1 MSKKIIH
8 FQIPLLNNDMGI
20 RDDFAISPETI
31 GLFGKIMQ
39 KNLGDDYV
47 LMFSPFKI
55 SAEESVDGITI
66 KDFTEMDLKSFI
78 EKFTNK
84 ENNIW
89 EKHLFCLTLI
99 TWIALA

>member
-20 RDDFAISPETI
+20 RDDFAISPATI
-31 GLFGKIMQ
+31 ALFGKVLQ
-39 KNLGDDYV
+39 KNLGNDYV

-78 EKFTNK
+78 EKFGG
-84 ENNIW
+84 END
-89 EKHLFCLTLI
+89 
-99 TWIALA
+99 

>member
-20 RDDFAISPETI
+20 RDDFAITPKTI
-31 GLFGKIMQ
+31 DSFGKIMQ
-39 KNLGDDYV
+39 KKLGDDYV

-78 EKFTNK
+78 EKFTNE
-84 ENNIW
+84 ENNI
-89 EKHLFCLTLI
+89 
-99 TWIALA
+99 